1 MSYPDNGGGGG
12 GDDDNDDEW
21 GGGVRRR
28 LARDAFPFSS
38 TKGAWSRDRW

>member
-21 GGGVRRR
+21 GGVRRR

-38 TKGAWSRDRW
+38 IKGAWSRDRW

>member
-21 GGGVRRR
+21 GGGSEKT
-28 LARDAFPFSS
+28 ARSRCFPFFLHQRSLIP
-38 TKGAWSRDRW
+38 G